1 MNPVPRIFQILDEKG
16 ITAYK
21 MAKDIGMST
30 ARLSNWKQGKS
41 TPSAEALA
49 QIADYLGVST
59 DYLLGRTDDPTFTIP
74 DYRYFADHELTDEEK
89 RKVDE
94 YVELLIKA
102 RRK

>member
-1 MNPVPRIFQILDEKG
+1 MNPVPRIFQILDKKG

-41 TPSAEALA
+41 TPSAEALS

-59 DYLLGRTDDPTFTIP
+59 DYLLGRTDDPAFTIP
-74 DYRYFADHELTDEEK
+74 EYQYFSEHELTEEEK
-89 RKVDE
+89 KKVDE

-102 RRK
+102 RK